1 MRVPLIQI
9 DAFADELFTGN
20 PAAVM
25 PLGQWPADGLLLRV
39 AAENNLSETAFL
51 VPQLPAEVTAPE
63 AGQPAYALRWF
74 SPAIEIDLCG
84 HATLAAASYLFD
96 DVHPTAE
103 RLQFWTRS
111 GWLYVCRE
119 ASGEITLDFPAEQ
132 LLPVDL
138 DPVVARA
145 IGVPVLQALQATDL
159 VCVVD
164 NAETV
169 RQLTPDLRTL
179 SSLPVRAVVVTSAG
193 EGTRFDFVSRVFG
206 ALAGV
211 AEDPVTGSSHT
222 QLAPMWAQRLGKTS
236 LTAGQLSAR
245 GGTLR
250 CRVDGDRVLLS
261 GRCRRYLEGFASL
274 PVG

>member
-1 MRVPLIQI
+1 VRVPLIQI